1 MLTIWNIEKFEKDL
15 IFDKKYFPSQYHLD
29 KLSEIIQEALDKY
42 KKKEISNL
50 CDKCSEKDKCEEC
63 AKRDVFY
70 KSKIIEINND
80 IKRFN
85 KIKEGVE
92 LANFDA
98 KIRIKDDARQFYK
111 LLVVIDFL
119 KFCKKNLHPFV
130 HGEGENINYYLL
142 TNSLFKPNIKNAD
155 ILLSLNDMIETNKIE
170 NDNKKIQLEELN
182 LSDDLNLYVPEKTI
196 TKKEAVKIL
205 LNPQKFSINEKHYS
219 NKFNEIKIKLN
230 RELSIFNE
238 CYDSFFKEDFIGNLI
253 EKNIDFSKIEFEEN
267 DLSELLNSYKEKMR
281 TILKKDIKLL
291 EALQTIKSIISKI
304 NEEAENAQRFII
316 NIGNTDKNAEKLKKE
331 VISYLN
337 RIYLILKFVEEQNVD
352 FSNFQTQIYKEFE
365 NSSNEILKQS
375 ECLKNLLES
384 VSFVEKENLLEK
396 WLKSE
401 LNPKINKKGIDYT
414 TMKKNIEDLITSV
427 RMDLKYTYDEKFIL
441 WMVKNEFSK
450 YLKNGFWLPI
460 VYIIISFLYIK

>member
-1 MLTIWNIEKFEKDL
+1 
-15 IFDKKYFPSQYHLD
+15 
-29 KLSEIIQEALDKY
+29 
-42 KKKEISNL
+42 
-50 CDKCSEKDKCEEC
+50 
-63 AKRDVFY
+63 
-70 KSKIIEINND
+70 
-80 IKRFN
+80 
-85 KIKEGVE
+85 
-92 LANFDA
+92 
-98 KIRIKDDARQFYK
+98 
-111 LLVVIDFL
+111 
-119 KFCKKNLHPFV
+119 
-130 HGEGENINYYLL
+130 
-142 TNSLFKPNIKNAD
+142 
-155 ILLSLNDMIETNKIE
+155 
-170 NDNKKIQLEELN
+170 
-182 LSDDLNLYVPEKTI
+182 
-196 TKKEAVKIL
+196 
-205 LNPQKFSINEKHYS
+205 
-219 NKFNEIKIKLN
+219 
-230 RELSIFNE
+230 
-238 CYDSFFKEDFIGNLI
+238 
-253 EKNIDFSKIEFEEN
+253 
-267 DLSELLNSYKEKMR
+267 MR
-281 TILKKDIKLL
+281 TILKKDINLS

-352 FSNFQTQIYKEFE
+352 FSNFQTQIYTEFE

-401 LNPKINKKGIDYT
+401 LNPKINKKDIDYT